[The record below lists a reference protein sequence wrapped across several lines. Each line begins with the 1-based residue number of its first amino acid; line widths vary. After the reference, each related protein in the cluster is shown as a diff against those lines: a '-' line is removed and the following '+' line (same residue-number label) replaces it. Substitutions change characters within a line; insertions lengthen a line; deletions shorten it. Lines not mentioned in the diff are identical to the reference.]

1 MREQTINAIKAL
13 KAIKA
18 MQAVQGEPGSTDS
31 PAANGYEDKGESRSE
46 TSAENASEV
55 SATSGAG
62 GALTAIEP
70 DAVQNVAQKA
80 VQATG
85 VRQDNGTGVT
95 HGDAKGTPY
104 ADTTGVP
111 QAGMQKGMSQ
121 ISMQKDE
128 PHAGAQKSMPH
139 GDKVQHGTGGASGP
153 VAGGTRER
161 RLDLAVDL
169 APYLRG
175 WTLVSASLG
184 HDGRAYVLLI
194 DGEPVREA
202 GFVPSGLQAAPRY
215 KVLVV
220 ELRSP
225 AGAAAQDVIEEI
237 AVEGESF
244 NYHYVQPLGAD
255 LLLVGARSRYYGRD
269 QYDLN
274 AAVFDRS
281 GQPLRRFLVGD
292 GIQSV
297 QTTAGGLIW
306 TSFFD
311 EGVFGNYGW
320 SRPVGESGLIAW
332 DSWGIRVFTNSE
344 ADIAD
349 CYALN
354 VVSDHEVW
362 FYYYTDFKLCRLFGP
377 AVQPSVS
384 FLDPKL
390 AGSSVVATD
399 GARFLL
405 DGGYNRL
412 GTYTLLRRDGSG
424 ALTRSEEWTFADA
437 AGRPLQAPIGYA
449 RGAALLLLDE
459 AKLYV
464 CRLDEWNERPGG
476 RG

>member
-1 MREQTINAIKAL
+1 MREQTIHAMRAL

-18 MQAVQGEPGSTDS
+18 MQAVQGEPNVKDS
-31 PAANGYEDKGESRSE
+31 PAANEYNEKEESGSE
-46 TSAENASEV
+46 ASAESASEV
-55 SATSGAG
+55 SEKSGAG
-62 GALTAIEP
+62 RAAMAMEP
-70 DAVQNVAQKA
+70 DAAPNVAQKA
-80 VQATG
+80 VQAKSVSQG
-85 VRQDNGTGVT
+85 DGTGVT
-95 HGDAKGTPY
+95 YGDVKGTPY
-104 ADTTGVP
+104 ADATGVP
-111 QAGMQKGMSQ
+111 QAG
-121 ISMQKDE
+121 
-128 PHAGAQKSMPH
+128 AQKSVPH
-139 GDKVQHGTGGASGP
+139 GDKVQHGT
-153 VAGGTRER
+153 GGTRER

-225 AGAAAQDVIEEI
+225 AGSAAQDVVEEI